1 MSKILVLSLFI
12 SVTLHLLTFSYFNS
26 NVKITKKPKQSTTNK
41 IVPVGYQQIK
51 YVKLVKPKPKVKPK
65 KIQKPIEKKELKKKP
80 KIKKK
85 IQNPILKK
93 KEVLKET
100 KKYIKVPP
108 KAKKLNKVLPKAIP
122 KVNTKNIFEQ
132 HRQLVKE
139 KQKLKEKIKDLKE
152 IEKLDKQTQSYL
164 KLYGQE
170 YFTYSK
176 ETKKYLNNN
185 LNNIGRITQMYLRYP
200 RISIK
205 TKQQGMN
212 IVQFFLYPNG
222 DIKDLKIM
230 NGSGYETLDKNTIKT
245 IKLAYKD
252 YPRPQEKTKV
262 KIYVYY
268 SLR

>member
-1 MSKILVLSLFI
+1 M
-12 SVTLHLLTFSYFNS
+12 
-26 NVKITKKPKQSTTNK
+26 
-41 IVPVGYQQIK
+41 
-51 YVKLVKPKPKVKPK
+51 
-65 KIQKPIEKKELKKKP
+65 
-80 KIKKK
+80 
-85 IQNPILKK
+85 
-93 KEVLKET
+93 
-100 KKYIKVPP
+100 
-108 KAKKLNKVLPKAIP
+108 
-122 KVNTKNIFEQ
+122 FEQ

>member
-65 KIQKPIEKKELKKKP
+65 KIQKPIVKKELKKKP
-80 KIKKK
+80 K

-108 KAKKLNKVLPKAIP
+108 KAKKLNKVLPKAVP

-139 KQKLKEKIKDLKE
+139 KQKL
-152 IEKLDKQTQSYL
+152 
-164 KLYGQE
+164 
-170 YFTYSK
+170 
-176 ETKKYLNNN
+176 
-185 LNNIGRITQMYLRYP
+185 NIY
-200 RISIK
+200 
-205 TKQQGMN
+205 N
-212 IVQFFLYPNG
+212 
-222 DIKDLKIM
+222 
-230 NGSGYETLDKNTIKT
+230 
-245 IKLAYKD
+245 
-252 YPRPQEKTKV
+252 
-262 KIYVYY
+262 
-268 SLR
+268 